1 MCIRDSYTPANKK
14 ITISAAVKGKE
25 MTISVADQ
33 GCGIPVDIRAHI
45 FDRFYRGDTSRTDKR
60 HFGLG
65 LSIAKEL
72 TTLHGGRI
80 SVDETEGGGA
90 AFRVMLPVTAE
101 NEGQRL

>member
-1 MCIRDSYTPANKK
+1 MSYTPANKK

>member
-1 MCIRDSYTPANKK
+1 MSGR
-14 ITISAAVKGKE
+14 ISSTA
-25 MTISVADQ
+25 
-33 GCGIPVDIRAHI
+33 
-45 FDRFYRGDTSRTDKR
+45 FYRGDTSRTDKR

-90 AFRVMLPVTAE
+90 DPPSGVKLPVMAE